1 MERFLG
7 ALSITLLLSGWA
19 AITQFQSPYQSPQNS
34 VVQFAQAESS
44 QSHPAPAE
52 VIPDRSQLIDILARA
67 LKVSPSQ
74 AVYSPLDRFHH
85 AQASRQ
91 VSVVSS
97 QNMSPFSKIYGD
109 VQAAMSGTFTP

>member
-34 VVQFAQAESS
+34 VVQFAQAE
-44 QSHPAPAE
+44 A
-52 VIPDRSQLIDILARA
+52 IPDRSQLIDILARV
-67 LKVSPSQ
+67 LKVNQSQ
-74 AVYSPLDRFHH
+74 AVHFSRDRFHH

-97 QNMSPFSKIYGD
+97 QNMSPFGKIYGD
-109 VQAAMSGTFTP
+109 IQTTLLGTFTP